1 MSAIS
6 KPLPTQSWAIAIKDF
21 ETGEIEWI
29 SYTERK
35 HETTYGGNLQWTS
48 QLKLEHFADPIYS
61 DEENPLFKKR
71 PSKGEKILVNG
82 GGQSGVTTGRKT
94 GKINRGAEAKSKKNA
109 SIQQPK

>member
-1 MSAIS
+1 MSIIS
-6 KPLPTQSWAIAIKDF
+6 KPLPITQSWAIAIKDF

-48 QLKLEHFADPIYS
+48 QLKLEHFTDPIYS
-61 DEENPLFKKR
+61 KEENPLFKKR

-82 GGQSGVTTGRKT
+82 GQSGVATGR
-94 GKINRGAEAKSKKNA
+94 GKPAKVNRGAKIQKNA

>member
-6 KPLPTQSWAIAIKDF
+6 KPLPITQSWAIAIKDF

-48 QLKLEHFADPIYS
+48 QLKLEHFTDPIYS

-82 GGQSGVTTGRKT
+82 GQSGVATGRKT
-94 GKINRGAEAKSKKNA
+94 GKINRETKIQKNA